1 MDKARICRE
10 LAEKLE
16 PVSQYVIAFP
26 MVAVS
31 PRGFW
36 RGYGV
41 VTGWKW
47 GAVNFFTDEAACAR
61 LLEAM
66 PKPQVWKDS
75 HRGFPGEKLRGH
87 PESDWITAA
96 EPHIPYCY
104 HADRKT
110 AIALAACKWLGIS
123 TE

>member
-16 PVSQYVIAFP
+16 TISQDVIAFP
-26 MVAVS
+26 MIAVS

-66 PKPQVWKDS
+66 PAPLLAMNKPGDLMGVYIAKWLCQASGSPIIEAFD
-75 HRGFPGEKLRGH
+75 
-87 PESDWITAA
+87 D
-96 EPHIPYCY
+96 
-104 HADRKT
+104 DRRT
-110 AIALAACKWLGIS
+110 AIVLAACKWLGIS